1 MIKFKSDIKKIIMIL
16 LLTNVFTVPV
26 LASNSMTEKFYHFSV
41 RNKET
46 IDEVNYYLS
55 KGGEVKFLNTVLKDS
70 GDAVINTMVIKIP
83 KVVLENEPYQPKK

>member
-1 MIKFKSDIKKIIMIL
+1 MIKLIFYIKTIIML
-16 LLTNVFTVPV
+16 FLLTTFFAVPV
-26 LASNSMTEKFYHFSV
+26 LASNSMIERFYHFSV

-83 KVVLENEPYQPKK
+83 KAVLENEPYQPQK